1 MCPPPYWGGGSP
13 GEEKEIF
20 LLLPTQTTRRQ
31 KMHKSP
37 TGNLPDPHSN
47 HGNIQV
53 RGKSENSSATPV
65 TTWDQKRESL
75 TNITTLNIIGPIATK
90 KYSQEFITPPL
101 FSGTSGPKL
110 ALKTSISITITLKK
124 LYKHSINLRG

>member
-1 MCPPPYWGGGSP
+1 
-13 GEEKEIF
+13 
-20 LLLPTQTTRRQ
+20 
-31 KMHKSP
+31 MHKSP

-47 HGNIQV
+47 YGNIQV
-53 RGKSENSSATPV
+53 RGKPENSSATPV

-101 FSGTSGPKL
+101 FSGTSGPEI
-110 ALKTSISITITLKK
+110 ALKTSISITIDLKK
-124 LYKHSINLRG
+124 LYKHSINHRG